1 MQILQTYNAN
11 VGQVLCKY
19 STNIAKYLHILDE
32 YWTYV
37 LQISYKIMCVYC
49 INVVEIEFKYEA
61 NVIQILCKYCTNIVQ
76 ILCKYFINI
85 LQILHRYCVNIV
97 YYEYFANI
105 V

>member
-1 MQILQTYNAN
+1 MQVLQTYSAN
-11 VGQVLCKY
+11 FGEVLCKF

-61 NVIQILCKYCTNIVQ
+61 NVIQILCKYCTNVVQ
-76 ILCKYFINI
+76 ILCKYYINI
-85 LQILHRYCVNIV
+85 VQILCPFCT
-97 YYEYFANI
+97 YFVQI
-105 V
+105 LYIYV

>member
-1 MQILQTYNAN
+1 MQILQTYIAN

-37 LQISYKIMCVYC
+37 LQITYKIMCVYC

-76 ILCKYFINI
+76 VLYKYCTNFIQILYIFCANI
-85 LQILHRYCVNIV
+85 L
-97 YYEYFANI
+97 
-105 V
+105 